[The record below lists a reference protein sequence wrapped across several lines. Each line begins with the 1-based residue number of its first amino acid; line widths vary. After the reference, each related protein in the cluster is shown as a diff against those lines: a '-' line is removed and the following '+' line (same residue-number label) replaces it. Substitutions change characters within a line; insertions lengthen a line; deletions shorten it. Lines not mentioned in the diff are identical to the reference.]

1 MVILSK
7 AKDLELHNI
16 LYIDMARY
24 QYVMVY
30 LCFMKCPFCQS
41 NLSKVVD
48 KRPVEKRGEI
58 RRRRECLKCAKRF
71 TTYEMRAEIEILV
84 IKKDGKKEPY
94 EREKL
99 QRGLNRALE
108 KRPGV
113 VKIENILDRIEG
125 RIRTKRLEE
134 IPSQTLGKWMLA
146 ELKKLD
152 PVAYLRFASV
162 YRTFSDTKDFRKEL
176 ETL

>member
-1 MVILSK
+1 
-7 AKDLELHNI
+7 
-16 LYIDMARY
+16 
-24 QYVMVY
+24 
-30 LCFMKCPFCQS
+30 MKCPFCQS
-41 NLSKVVD
+41 KLNKVID
-48 KRPVEKRGEI
+48 KRTVEKRGEV

-71 TTYEMRAEIEILV
+71 TTYEVLAAVEILV
-84 IKKDGKKEPY
+84 IKKNGKKEPY

-108 KRPGV
+108 KRPGIDKV
-113 VKIENILDRIEG
+113 EAVLDRIEG

-134 IPSQTLGKWMLA
+134 VQSQMLGKWLLS

-162 YRTFSDTKDFRKEL
+162 YRTFTDPKDFRKEL

>member
-1 MVILSK
+1 
-7 AKDLELHNI
+7 
-16 LYIDMARY
+16 
-24 QYVMVY
+24 
-30 LCFMKCPFCQS
+30 MKCPFCQS
-41 NLSKVVD
+41 SLSKVVD
-48 KRPVEKRGEI
+48 KRTVDSRGEI

-71 TTYEMRAEIEILV
+71 TTYEATAKIETLV
-84 IKKDGKKEPY
+84 IKKDGRKEPF

-113 VKIENILDRIEG
+113 DRVASILDRIES
-125 RIRTKRLEE
+125 RIRGKHLQE
-134 IPSQTLGKWMLA
+134 IPSQILGKWILA

-152 PVAYLRFASV
+152 PIAYLRFASV
-162 YRTFSDTKDFRKEL
+162 YRAFGDPKDFKKEL